1 MKGVTVLGALL
12 AAAAL
17 LIAAWASAS
26 TPEHAQ
32 NSTRGSTEDSTD
44 RLPPASLPTD
54 QDGDPST
61 IDVGPPPSDT
71 QDRVDADTAAR
82 FAAENRAAFEAI
94 PVPSGATATIRTE
107 NDCTGTYNHD
117 ASSSCFLIAYYEMTS
132 PLSDAM
138 AELDAHLE
146 SEGWELS
153 YEDPIYRSYMRE
165 LLMVQF
171 SPSYGLDARS
181 RCDALG
187 LASPESCLASE
198 KTADDGVPRQLQI
211 SVHHFAQ

>member
-17 LIAAWASAS
+17 LVAACASAS
-26 TPEHAQ
+26 APEHTQ
-32 NSTRGSTEDSTD
+32 DSIPRPTMDRGNE
-44 RLPPASLPTD
+44 LPPASLPAD

-61 IDVGPPPSDT
+61 IDLGPPPSDT
-71 QDRVDADTAAR
+71 EDRVDAETAAR

-94 PVPSGATATIRTE
+94 PVPLKATAVIRTE

-117 ASSSCFLIAYYEMTS
+117 ASSSCFLTAYYEMTS
-132 PLSDAM
+132 PLEDAM

-146 SEGWELS
+146 SEGWEVS
-153 YEDPIYRSYMRE
+153 SDDPVYRTYMRD

-171 SPSYGLDARS
+171 SPSYGVDASS

-187 LASPESCLASE
+187 LASPESCLAHE
-198 KTADDGVPRQLQI
+198 KSADDGLSRKLQI
-211 SVHHFAQ
+211 SIHLFAQ